1 MQTKHKWFKQKC
13 ISKEKEKIEMV
24 EEKLSF
30 HKNWDFKKINW
41 DLKNMEEEQTF

>member
-1 MQTKHKWFKQKC
+1 VKKEKNPKNSGLNIMQTKHKWFKQKC

-30 HKNWDFKKINW
+30 HKN
-41 DLKNMEEEQTF
+41 